1 LSVASG
7 SCQQVAS
14 EALGNGADQPSS
26 SEHCGSPYSE
36 HDLLL
41 LPQHLGSPVSALCD
55 PEPHNSRL
63 SGGLANG
70 AGIPAGGSPPLT
82 GRSDSFQL
90 SPHQSFADAEA
101 LLSDALASLDQP
113 TAPPAV
119 PHQSS
124 PPPPLLPPCSST
136 QTTSF
141 PCLGQCHHPSTR
153 HLLSAQPFSTADGL
167 RSELFCTEMLQTAPF
182 PSSVRYD
189 ESSCGGKLCTLQVNG
204 PCSDLDWQRLVS
216 DWALPASALP
226 AATSAVPPLED
237 LLAESDSPLQPLLT
251 WKSVSQPPPCGPT
264 SASSLP
270 CSSAAAFLPLYQA
283 YPFAGAESSLP
294 GSSIAISAP
303 MHGHTD
309 LSPCFSTAVASSTP
323 TAPIA
328 SWPHAT
334 FQPSA
339 ANTTVASPAEDPRP
353 DSLQAPAAQS
363 FCAVVC
369 PDDTPTS
376 ARMASPPLSI
386 HGPLLPVPQ
395 PASSVA
401 LAVEAAHAA
410 AAPVGPS
417 SPAVTSMTS
426 VQDCALRLTAM
437 QDTVLQ
443 HGGTASLA
451 AASGEVRQRR
461 SSFRA
466 AASKAEVVA
475 PPPPPGVLQGRAG
488 SLTKSGC
495 KRGRPRLYD
504 TVTPVLDAGEPSP
517 TPSDAKIARPY
528 NLNLLSPP
536 ELPCLSWAC
545 TNLGGFTSN

>member
-1 LSVASG
+1 
-7 SCQQVAS
+7 
-14 EALGNGADQPSS
+14 
-26 SEHCGSPYSE
+26 
-36 HDLLL
+36 
-41 LPQHLGSPVSALCD
+41 
-55 PEPHNSRL
+55 
-63 SGGLANG
+63 
-70 AGIPAGGSPPLT
+70 
-82 GRSDSFQL
+82 
-90 SPHQSFADAEA
+90 
-101 LLSDALASLDQP
+101 
-113 TAPPAV
+113 
-119 PHQSS
+119 
-124 PPPPLLPPCSST
+124 
-136 QTTSF
+136 
-141 PCLGQCHHPSTR
+141 
-153 HLLSAQPFSTADGL
+153 
-167 RSELFCTEMLQTAPF
+167 MLQTAPF

-504 TVTPVLDAGEPSP
+504 TVTPVLDAASKRAADVP
-517 TPSDAKIARPY
+517 PSDVPGPKRRGAKPKYVCATKEEAVARRRDRNRATALATYYRRKARAAELTAELPALRAERAALQTLLDIAHHSPHCARWMKPLLEDGCAAADVLRTLLPETEGS
-528 NLNLLSPP
+528 LNL
-536 ELPCLSWAC
+536 
-545 TNLGGFTSN
+545 